1 MGIFGKWLGGGLGFA
16 VGGPIGGLLGFLVGS
31 MIDSTTVHTSTY
43 TAGTGRTSQGDFGMS
58 LLVLVAAV
66 MKADGKVVKSEL
78 DYVKQFFVRQFGQ
91 ESAKQALL
99 MLKDILKQLVV
110 SMIDSTTVHTTTYTA
125 GTARTSQGDF
135 GMSLLVLVAAVMKA
149 DGKVV
154 KSELDYVKQFFVSQ
168 FGQESAKQAL
178 LMLKDILKQDI
189 PVRDVC
195 LQIKGNMDY
204 SSRLQ
209 LLHLLFNLSLAD
221 SVIHPSEIQIIE
233 SISSYLGV
241 NSNDF
246 LSIRNMFI
254 PETDSSYKILE
265 IDPSSSNEEVKKA
278 YRRMAMK
285 YHPDKV
291 SHLGDDIRKSADD
304 KFAMVNEAY
313 EKIKR
318 ERNIN

>member
-16 VGGPIGGLLGFLVGS
+16 MGGPIGGLLGFLVGS
-31 MIDSTTVHTSTY
+31 MIDSSTENTSTY
-43 TAGTGRTSQGDFGMS
+43 TSSNTRTSQGDFGMS

-78 DYVKQFFVRQFGQ
+78 DYVKQFFIRQFGQ

-99 MLKDILKQLVV
+99 MLKDILKQ
-110 SMIDSTTVHTTTYTA
+110 
-125 GTARTSQGDF
+125 
-135 GMSLLVLVAAVMKA
+135 
-149 DGKVV
+149 
-154 KSELDYVKQFFVSQ
+154 E
-168 FGQESAKQAL
+168 
-178 LMLKDILKQDI
+178 I

-209 LLHLLFNLSLAD
+209 LLHILFNISLSD
-221 SVIHPSEIQIIE
+221 SMIHPSEIEIIE
-233 SISSYLGV
+233 KIAAYLGV
-241 NSNDF
+241 ASGDF
-246 LSIRNMFI
+246 LSIKNMFI

-265 IDPSSSNEEVKKA
+265 IDPSSSNDEVKKA

-291 SHLGDDIRKSADD
+291 SHLGEDFRKSADE
-304 KFAMVNEAY
+304 KFKMVNEAY
-313 EKIKR
+313 EKIKN
-318 ERNIN
+318 ERNII